1 MSSGGTAGTGTAG
14 TGTAGTGTSGSATS
28 GGSGGTGTAGSGGSP
43 SGPTEDLVDDL
54 EDADGR
60 IIVTQGRQGNWFTFS
75 DGTVNPAGPNDTA
88 NTNGFAPQ
96 TGGYN
101 GSAYAAH
108 AQASGFPNYAGLA
121 LDLNNVGVRP
131 KDTANRNV
139 YDVSAY
145 DGFAFYAKGSASG
158 QVRAMAVTKEIAGT
172 TEAGTCDDS
181 NTANDCW
188 DSWGQNFS
196 VPADWTEVRVQF
208 SAMTSGNKSPF
219 DKTAVFGFVFQL
231 NGQNGNL
238 DLWVD
243 NVRLFKNA
251 ATGAGGASGSGA
263 GGTGTSGSGAGG
275 TGTSGAGAGGKGG
288 AGAGGMSGAA
298 GSAGASTCTN
308 PPPPVQGGTNGWAS
322 RYWDC
327 CKPACGWKANVKTG
341 NAMASCSQQ
350 NQSLGPT
357 DAANAC
363 PSGGSAFMCWS
374 DVPWSVCDKLSY
386 GFAAVGG
393 NNYTCGRCYQ
403 LQFDGGGH
411 SGTNPGATSLN
422 GKTMIVQVINNG
434 GVDAT
439 QFDLLIPGGGVG
451 ALNACGTQWGSSV
464 DLGSQYGGLFAEC
477 NDDKTCT
484 QQKCQ
489 AAFGDKPDL
498 LAGCNWFLGWFNGA
512 DNPTFTYKQVACP
525 SALTQKSGLSDP
537 G

>member
-1 MSSGGTAGTGTAG
+1 MSLPSGVTRAAAGTIGLVASVIAFSCVNGQPAADEQGLDPSGGTSSYAGAQSAGGSTQTSGGALSAGGAGTVGGAAGLGSSGAGGGAAGTGVAGTGVAGASGSGTAGSGTAGQGSGGVATAGTTGGGGTGTAG
-14 TGTAGTGTSGSATS
+14 TSS
-28 GGSGGTGTAGSGGSP
+28 GGGSSGA
-43 SGPTEDLVDDL
+43 
-54 EDADGR
+54 
-60 IIVTQGRQGNWFTFS
+60 
-75 DGTVNPAGPNDTA
+75 
-88 NTNGFAPQ
+88 
-96 TGGYN
+96 
-101 GSAYAAH
+101 
-108 AQASGFPNYAGLA
+108 
-121 LDLNNVGVRP
+121 
-131 KDTANRNV
+131 
-139 YDVSAY
+139 
-145 DGFAFYAKGSASG
+145 
-158 QVRAMAVTKEIAGT
+158 
-172 TEAGTCDDS
+172 
-181 NTANDCW
+181 
-188 DSWGQNFS
+188 
-196 VPADWTEVRVQF
+196 
-208 SAMTSGNKSPF
+208 
-219 DKTAVFGFVFQL
+219 
-231 NGQNGNL
+231 
-238 DLWVD
+238 
-243 NVRLFKNA
+243 
-251 ATGAGGASGSGA
+251 GAGGKGGA
-263 GGTGTSGSGAGG
+263 G
-275 TGTSGAGAGGKGG
+275 GAGAGGKGG